1 MIKQAEKNKLF
12 FILFGIFSLTFSLI
26 IGLSLIVPAFLILLG
41 AYFKYRNLTTKSC
54 TLLNLS
60 FLYLIIFVVSCYV
73 LTRNLEDC
81 FLPFSVVP
89 MLAALLFGNMEIVLL
104 LCLASAISIA
114 VISVNPLEILILF
127 LTSGLLSGML
137 AQGARRRWTIIRAG
151 LLVGVAQ
158 IISVIFL
165 EHLKLGSAYRYIAFL
180 LNGLVSAIIVLGVLP
195 LFEYLFRTVTN
206 ISLLELADSNH
217 PLLQRMVLEA
227 PGTYLHSLVVG
238 NISEAACNAIGANSL
253 LARVG
258 GYYHDIGKLSKPEY
272 FSENQGISVSK
283 HEGLPA
289 TMSKL
294 VIMNHVKEGLELAKK
309 YRLSPAITDFIRQH
323 HGNSLVY
330 YFYRRALESL
340 EEDQKIQEEGFR
352 YPGPKPDT
360 KETAVV
366 LLADSVEAATRAL
379 KDPTPTKIEE
389 IVYKVIN
396 NKFIDRQLDEC
407 DLTLKDLENISAVYL
422 RILSGIYPG
431 RVSYPEET
439 ESENNSTKPAKED
452 SRQSE
457 KDKRVNP

>member
-1 MIKQAEKNKLF
+1 MIKQAGKSRLYFIF
-12 FILFGIFSLTFSLI
+12 FGAFGLVYSLAV
-26 IGLSLIVPAFLILLG
+26 GLSPVVPAFLILLA
-41 AYFKYRNLTTKSC
+41 AYFAFRKFNLKNC
-54 TLLNLS
+54 TLLNLA
-60 FLYLIIFVVSCYV
+60 FLYLVVFVASCY
-73 LTRNLEDC
+73 LLSKNLDEYY
-81 FLPFSVVP
+81 LPFSLAP
-89 MLAALLFGNMEIVLL
+89 MLAALLFANMEIVLL
-104 LCLASAISIA
+104 LGVACAVSVA
-114 VISVNPLEILILF
+114 VISVNPLETIILF
-127 LTSGLLSGML
+127 LASGLLAGML
-137 AQGARRRWTIIRAG
+137 AQGARRRWTVIRAG
-151 LLVGVAQ
+151 LITGAAQ
-158 IISVIFL
+158 VIAVVLL
-165 EHLKLGSAYRYIAFL
+165 EQLKAGLAYKYAAFF
-180 LNGLVSAIIVLGVLP
+180 LNGLISAIIVLGVLP
-195 LFEYLFRTVTN
+195 LFEYLFRSVTN

-283 HEGLPA
+283 HDTLSA

-294 VIMNHVKEGLELAKK
+294 VIMNHVKEGLELAKR
-309 YRLSPAITDFIRQH
+309 YRLSPAIADFIGQH

-330 YFYRRALESL
+330 YFYRRALETL

-360 KETAVV
+360 KEAAVV

-379 KDPTPTKIEE
+379 KDPTPSKIQEV
-389 IVYKVIN
+389 VYKVIN

-407 DLTLKDLENISAVYL
+407 DLTLRDMENISAVFL

-439 ESENNSTKPAKED
+439 ESENNSQKPPKED